1 MNDLALIVPEL
12 LPGALTTAEIDS
24 TMRFAE
30 AEKAVATR
38 AAYLSDWR
46 DFAAWCLSRGAAA
59 LPAHQGIVAAYLS
72 WLADSGRK
80 ASTIG
85 RRAAAIADR
94 HKRAGYESPT
104 NGEGVKATLRGIR
117 RTIGTLKQGKA
128 PATADLIGA
137 MLKLAPNTMIGA
149 RDRAL
154 ICLGF
159 AAALRRSELCAL
171 NVDDLTEV
179 PDGIRLR
186 IKRSKTDQTGEGV
199 ELPIPRGS
207 KLRPVECVNAWLAI
221 SGIIS
226 GPLFR
231 AVRLGGTIGDEPL
244 RPNDSARIIKKY
256 ARRIGLDAA
265 VYSGHSLRS
274 GFLTSAAE
282 SGASLLRMA
291 DQSRHKSLEVL
302 RGYVRRTDMWKDHP
316 GGAFL

>member
-1 MNDLALIVPEL
+1 MNALIQIDAQV
-12 LPGALTTAEIDS
+12 GNLTVAEVDA
-24 TMRFAE
+24 TMAYAA
-30 AEKAVATR
+30 AEKAPATR
-38 AAYLSDWR
+38 IAYESDFR
-46 DFAAWCLSRGAAA
+46 HFSIYCLSRGATA
-59 LPAHQGIVAAYLS
+59 LPASQGIVAAYLS
-72 WLADSGRK
+72 SLADAGKK

-94 HKRAGYESPT
+94 HRSAGFETPT
-104 NGEGVKATLRGIR
+104 NKEGVKATLRGIR

-128 PATADLIGA
+128 PATADLIGQ
-137 MLKLAPNTMIGA
+137 MLALAPDNMIGA
-149 RDRAL
+149 RDKAL
-154 ICLGF
+154 LCLGF
-159 AAALRRSELCAL
+159 AGALRRSELCSL
-171 NVDDLTEV
+171 TVDDLTEV

-186 IKRSKTDQTGEGV
+186 IKRSKTDQTGEGC

-207 KLRPVECVNAWLAI
+207 KLRPVECVNHWLAM
-221 SGIIS
+221 SGITE

-231 AVRLGGTIGDEPL
+231 AVALGGKVSDEPL
-244 RPNDSARIIKKY
+244 RANGAARIIKRY
-256 ARRIGLDAA
+256 AKRVGLDHA

-302 RGYVRRTDMWKDHP
+302 RSYVRRTDMWKDHP